1 MQEFIGIVTD
11 DERAMYGL
19 EGARVENCR
28 FEGPADGESALKE
41 CRDIRVT
48 DCCFSLRYP
57 LWHDER
63 FSLSGCTMTETCRAP
78 LWYCSDGSITGS
90 DIGGVKCLRGCS
102 NIRMDGCRI
111 SSTEFGWKCRDIFMT
126 GCSLEGEYPFLD
138 GSGLDIDGLTMDGKY
153 SFQYVS
159 CARIRGSVLRTKDA
173 FWHSRD
179 VTVEDS
185 VIEGEYLGW
194 YSENLTLI
202 RCRISG
208 TQPLC
213 YCRGLTLIDCTMDHA
228 DLAFERSDV
237 CADIEGGV
245 DSVKNPLSG
254 CIKADSIGEVILDG
268 AVDSTCEITCPG
280 RQAGHPSAVKTDPVD
295 LMAGHTGLRPR
306 CGLKAGCHVRIISS
320 IVVMLPFVFVRLRSY
335 SFANETVAIVP
346 IILRKT
352 PLGTMRQHSLKNR
365 G

>member
-19 EGARVENCR
+19 EGARVERCR

-41 CRDIRVT
+41 CRDIRVS
-48 DCCFSLRYP
+48 DCAFSLRYP
-57 LWHDER
+57 LWHAEG
-63 FSLSGCTMTETCRAP
+63 FAMSGCTMAETCRAP
-78 LWYCSDGSITGS
+78 LWYCSDGTITGT
-90 DIGGVKCLRGCS
+90 DVRGVKCLRGCS
-102 NIRMDGCRI
+102 GIRMDGCTI
-111 SSTEFGWKCRDIFMT
+111 SSTEFGWKCHGISMT

-138 GSGLDIDGLTMDGKY
+138 SSGLDIDGLTMDGKY

-159 CARIRGSVLRTKDA
+159 GVRIKGSVLRTKDA

-237 CADIEGGV
+237 RADIEGGV

-254 CIKADSIGEVILDG
+254 RIMADSIGEVVLDG
-268 AVDSTCEITCPG
+268 AVDSTCEISCLG
-280 RQAGHPSAVKTDPVD
+280 RQTDHHLSAVRTDSRD
-295 LMAGHTGLRPR
+295 LMDEHIG
-306 CGLKAGCHVRIISS
+306 
-320 IVVMLPFVFVRLRSY
+320 F
-335 SFANETVAIVP
+335 
-346 IILRKT
+346 
-352 PLGTMRQHSLKNR
+352 
-365 G
+365 